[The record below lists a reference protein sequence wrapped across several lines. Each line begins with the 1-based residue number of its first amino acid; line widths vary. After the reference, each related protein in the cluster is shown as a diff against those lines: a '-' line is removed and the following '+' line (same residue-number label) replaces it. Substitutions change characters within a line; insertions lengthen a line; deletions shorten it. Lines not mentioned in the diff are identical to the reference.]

1 MAKKFSQFPFASSI
15 SPGDS
20 VVGLKDGANTRF
32 SFATVFSYIQSLFV
46 PTSRKVNNK
55 ALTADITLDASDV
68 GAVDTEAVGVADG
81 VASLDSNG
89 KVPGTQLDLSGKQD
103 KITASGIL
111 KGDGQGGVTAATAG
125 TDYQAPLTAGTD
137 YATPA
142 QLEDKANQTQLAYVE
157 TGTSASNAYAV
168 GEYFCWNGLLYRAKT
183 AISIGGTFT
192 PNTNCE
198 QATGGGINAIAP
210 KLLMSEWVTGTGDH
224 SIASLRSYNLFIVC
238 VIGNAANIR
247 TLVVP
252 PGVSTQINVDATASI
267 YVRMTMLIDYIN
279 LKVSVSNISSS
290 GWAGGTLQ
298 VWGVALPV

>member
-224 SIASLRSYNLFIVC
+224 SIASLRSYNLFIVR
-238 VIGNAANIR
+238 VIGNDVNFR